1 MTDPGAVIAAARDR
15 QAIDGRLMRDWVRA
29 IVEGQVPDY
38 QIAAWLMAV
47 ALNGLDDDAVFALTQ
62 AMADIGTEPLAH
74 AGRVDKHS
82 TGGVGDKTTLILAP
96 LVSSLGIPI
105 IKMSGR
111 GLGHTGGTLDKLE
124 SIPGFRIHLGR
135 DEISRQ
141 VDAVGVAVVAQSGSL
156 APADGILYAL
166 RDVTGTVDSLP
177 LIASSIMSK
186 KIAAGSPNLVLDVK
200 VGSGALM
207 KSAGRARELADLMVR
222 IGAHHHIRTT
232 AVLTSM
238 EQPLGRAVGNAL
250 EVNEALAC
258 LAGRGPSDLTEDVL
272 VLAQEMI
279 ALGLHVPARE
289 ARMLAEKA
297 LASGAAQ
304 QQFLRWVEAQGGDV
318 HAVESGLPVAAR
330 TPVVA
335 TSTGRVVA
343 IDTEAVGR
351 AAQLLGA
358 GRKTKEDRVNPRVG
372 LEWEVRLGDMIHPG
386 EILAWVYADESG
398 PAGAASDLIH
408 KAVGVGADSAEPPF
422 ATEVRRMHD

>member
-1 MTDPGAVIAAARDR
+1 MDAAAIIAAARDR
-15 QAIDGRLMRDWVRA
+15 RGIGAGLMRDWVRA
-29 IVEGQVPDY
+29 IVDGQVPDY

-62 AMADIGTEPLAH
+62 AMAEIGTEPLAQV
-74 AGRVDKHS
+74 GRVDKHS
-82 TGGVGDKTTLILAP
+82 TGGVGDKTTLIVAP
-96 LVSSLGIPI
+96 LVSALGIPI

-124 SIPGFRIHLGR
+124 SIPGFRIHLDR
-135 DEISRQ
+135 DAISRQ
-141 VDAVGVAVVAQSGSL
+141 LASVGVAVVAQSGSL
-156 APADGILYAL
+156 APADGILYSL

-207 KSAGRARELADLMVR
+207 KGADRARDLADMMVR
-222 IGAHHHIRTT
+222 IGAHHNIHTT

-250 EVNEALAC
+250 EVNEAFAC
-258 LAGRGPSDLTEDVL
+258 LSGSGPSDLTEDVL

-279 ALGLHVPARE
+279 ALGLHVPIHDAR
-289 ARMLAEKA
+289 ALAEKA
-297 LASGAAQ
+297 LVSGAAQ
-304 QQFLRWVEAQGGDV
+304 QQFLRWIAAQGGDV
-318 HAVESGLPVAAR
+318 HAVEAGLPVGTR

-335 TSTGRVVA
+335 MAAGRVVA

-358 GRKTKEDRVNPRVG
+358 GRRTKEDRVNPRVG
-372 LEWEVRLGDMIHPG
+372 VEWEARLGDMLQPG
-386 EILAWVYADESG
+386 DVLAWIYADETG
-398 PAGAASDLIH
+398 PTAAASRVIQA
-408 KAVGVGADSAEPPF
+408 AVSLGAEIAKPPF
-422 ATEVRRMHD
+422 VTEVRRMHD